1 MGSSACLGE
10 LFGDTAATVTHASI
24 NAPSKLM
31 VHHLDMKEVLSLGLL
46 LFFLA
51 RSELKMAM

>member
-10 LFGDTAATVTHASI
+10 LFGDTAAPITRASI
-24 NAPSKLM
+24 NAPNKLM

-46 LFFLA
+46 LL
-51 RSELKMAM
+51 SS